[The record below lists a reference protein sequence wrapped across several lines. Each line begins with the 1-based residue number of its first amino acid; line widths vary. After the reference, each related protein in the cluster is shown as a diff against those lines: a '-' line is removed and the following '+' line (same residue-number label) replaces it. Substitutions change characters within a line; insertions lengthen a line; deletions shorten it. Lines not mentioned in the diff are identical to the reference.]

1 MRAAELGIPAD
12 DAMRLQLIAEE
23 LFTNTIAHG
32 HHGDSDHAVRL
43 RLNRAEST
51 STLHYEDD
59 APPFD
64 IFNFEQKFRLT
75 VEVGGQGI
83 NLIRGM
89 SKAQRYQRQ
98 GALNI
103 TEVDL

>member
-1 MRAAELGIPAD
+1 
-12 DAMRLQLIAEE
+12 MRLQLIAEE
-23 LFTNTIAHG
+23 LFVNTITHG
-32 HHGDSDHAVRL
+32 HHGDSDHAVRIGL
-43 RLNRAEST
+43 AHVDGT
-51 STLHYEDD
+51 STLRYEDD

-75 VEVGGQGI
+75 VEAGGQGI

-89 SKAQRYQRQ
+89 SKAGRHQRV
-98 GALNI
+98 GPLNI